1 MLACTAMVGCTSDD
15 VVENNE
21 QPVMKGDKAYM
32 VINIMSGDDLS
43 TRGSEPETNKLQ
55 LGTAGEHKVATADF
69 YFYDANG
76 YYVTKA
82 SAWNGGTPTQPEG
95 TEVQENATNNI
106 EFKSNTIIVLQ
117 NLPGKTNPEYVVAV
131 LNAPSGFTLGNTL
144 ADAKAKLVGYKE
156 GLNSTTDLGS
166 NGGIL
171 ASLSTGEGE
180 TAKTENYFVM
190 SNSTYNNAEKV
201 SSTGYFATK
210 LTADNF
216 SEEPIV
222 LDAQGNYKG
231 NCTPVQIYV
240 ERLAAKVQV
249 DIDIDG
255 ATNSN
260 GSYTVRLGS
269 DFNIDGTDGQTL
281 YAKISGWGL
290 NGTNR
295 NSYMMK
301 NVPAWTTSLGFNWDA
316 ADFHRSYWGESH
328 NYGAGTYPSNF
339 AKGTQQGTAGTD
351 LSNNDYTLDYISWTN
366 SDKAYGTVDYCA
378 ENTNSETFLN
388 GAENFH
394 STVTEVILQAE
405 VVNGE
410 GQPVDLI
417 RYDNMLY
424 TQNGYFNRL
433 FIKVNP
439 QIYKKT
445 GENTY
450 TQITVSDVTGTI
462 ADEGDGRV
470 SVAFTLKDGT
480 YYAFDGST
488 YTEDANAQS
497 SLTTAFAN
505 HFNAEKIAV
514 NLAKHYNAGKMYYN
528 IPIEHLRTQ
537 TDGSPYNADSEIDVL
552 EAEYGV
558 VRNHFY
564 KITVSSIS
572 QLGTAVHDPDEE
584 IVPNPGE
591 NITYYVGAKINIL
604 SWKIVNQSA
613 SL

>member
-1 MLACTAMVGCTSDD
+1 MLACTALVGCTSED

-43 TRGSEPETNKLQ
+43 TRGSEPATNKLQ

-82 SAWNGGTPTQPEG
+82 SAWNGGTPTQTEG
-95 TEVQENATNNI
+95 NEVPENATNNI

-117 NLPGKTNPEYVVAV
+117 NLTGKTNPKYVVAV
-131 LNAPSGFTLGNTL
+131 LNAPEGFTLGNTL
-144 ADAKAKLVGYKE
+144 TDAKAKLVGYKE
-156 GLNSTTDLGS
+156 GLSSTTDLGL

-171 ASLSTGEGE
+171 ASITAGEGE
-180 TAKTENYFVM
+180 NAKAENYFVM
-190 SNSTYNNAEKV
+190 SNSTYNSSTEV
-201 SSTGYFATK
+201 SQTGYFATA
-210 LTADNF
+210 LTDDNF
-216 SEEPIV
+216 SEEPIK
-222 LDAQGNYKG
+222 LDDQGKYVG
-231 NCTPVQIYV
+231 DCTPVQIYV

-249 DIDIDG
+249 DIEIEG
-255 ATNSN
+255 ATESN
-260 GSYTVRLGS
+260 GSYTVSLGS

-301 NVPAWTTSLGFNWDA
+301 NVPTWTTNLGFSWDA
-316 ADFHRSYWGESH
+316 ATFHRSYWGESH
-328 NYGAGTYPSNF
+328 NYGAGTYPTNF
-339 AKGTQQGTAGTD
+339 ANGTVGTTDGKD
-351 LSNNDYTLDYISWTN
+351 LSNNNYTLDYISWTN
-366 SDKAYGTVDYCA
+366 SKKAYGTVDYCA
-378 ENTNSETFLN
+378 ENTNSAAFLN
-388 GAENFH
+388 GAANFH
-394 STVTEVILQAE
+394 STVTEVILKAN
-405 VVNGE
+405 VVDANGK
-410 GQPVDLI
+410 GVDLI

-424 TQNGYFNRL
+424 TQNGYINRL

-439 QIYKKT
+439 QLYVLVSDGK
-445 GENTY
+445 Y
-450 TQITVSDVTGTI
+450 RQITTTDVTYSLK
-462 ADEGDGRV
+462 DEGDGRV
-470 SVAFTLKDGT
+470 SVEFTLKDGT
-480 YYAFDGST
+480 YYSHNGET
-488 YTEDANAQS
+488 YTADANAQTT
-497 SLTTAFAN
+497 LTTKFTT
-505 HFNAEKIAV
+505 HFSTEKTAG
-514 NLAKHYNAGKMYYN
+514 NLAKHYKDGMMYYN

-537 TDGSPYNADSEIDVL
+537 TDGSPYNANSEIEVL

-591 NITYYVGAKINIL
+591 NITYYVGAQINIL

-613 SL
+613 NL